1 MARNCA
7 GRSTAS
13 VMTKPSVVAIMGWI
27 MPLPFVMPATRTA
40 PRRRRASA
48 KAVLG
53 TRSVVIMARAT
64 ASKPS
69 ARSPLTRR
77 GRASM
82 ILRGSSSTPITPVE
96 EGTTWVTGRR
106 SNLPA
111 ALQVAN
117 ATASPVWV
125 AQLALPALI
134 TTAPTSPLDALRW
147 VRPRR
152 TGAAC
157 TRFCVRTAAG
167 WSTIPQTI
175 SAKSSFATCRI
186 PAYVA
191 AYAYPSGS
199 FKSVAL
205 LKHHCPSTAARWR
218 NPRRRSACG
227 LPTALPEAPGCRLR
241 RPLPG
246 ASCHE
251 PAWGPKSATGGSR
264 ADEGVRPTGGP
275 DPAFPQMQRSPSK
288 AGLRARPGLKAAH
301 AIVDGLR
308 RRGPIDRAVFLFQQ
322 RRQRGL
328 RVILFLGDNPAVQ
341 QAFEG
346 LHQQLRAHRRQAR
359 AEFHGVLLRANF
371 GLRLQQHISRVQ
383 ARVDPH
389 RGHARARLAAHN
401 GPLNGSGAAIFGQQR
416 GVYIDD
422 TEGGEIDHHLR
433 DNLPVAHHHHGVAR
447 HAAQILHRFGT
458 AHAFRLV
465 NRQTE
470 RERRLLHR
478 RRSRILPPTARPV
491 GLREHRRHFVPRFD
505 DGMQRGNG
513 ESGSAQEYQA
523 HKWGR
528 LPDCGGWATHLERR
542 VAGDPPRR
550 PPH

>member
-13 VMTKPSVVAIMGWI
+13 VMTKPSVVAIIGWI
-27 MPLPFVMPATRTA
+27 IPLPFVMPATRTA

-106 SNLPA
+106 RSLAA
-111 ALQVAN
+111 ALHVDS
-117 ATASPVWV
+117 ATASPVRV

-134 TTAPTSPLDALRW
+134 TTAPHRPLDAFRW
-147 VRPRR
+147 LRPRR

-157 TRFCVRTAAG
+157 TRFCVKTAAALAG
-167 WSTIPQTI
+167 NPLTI

-246 ASCHE
+246 ASCRRTGLGPEERVRGVARGRGRPPHRGTRPCFSTDAEAPLESWSARPARAEGRARDCGWPAPPRSNRSRRLPFSTAAPSGSRRARHPAYTQGQRLPGTNAARLPRRGARLRGRPRRACRLPVRRPHRTRPRRMARRRAPRSASVPEQVPAPRCAIPISRDRMRHDPRRSTRHVQENDVRRARRGGAGERRLQRHDHRTRPPRPLLRAKRGRIAARDPPPRHLSSRVLLHRVHVE
-251 PAWGPKSATGGSR
+251 PDRRLRRHVLDAHRVDPDEERRGPRSRPEAQRHLPANRLGALPRSTPRSGPITTTRSSRPNSR
-264 ADEGVRPTGGP
+264 ADRK
-275 DPAFPQMQRSPSK
+275 S
-288 AGLRARPGLKAAH
+288 
-301 AIVDGLR
+301 
-308 RRGPIDRAVFLFQQ
+308 
-322 RRQRGL
+322 
-328 RVILFLGDNPAVQ
+328 
-341 QAFEG
+341 
-346 LHQQLRAHRRQAR
+346 
-359 AEFHGVLLRANF
+359 
-371 GLRLQQHISRVQ
+371 
-383 ARVDPH
+383 
-389 RGHARARLAAHN
+389 
-401 GPLNGSGAAIFGQQR
+401 
-416 GVYIDD
+416 
-422 TEGGEIDHHLR
+422 
-433 DNLPVAHHHHGVAR
+433 
-447 HAAQILHRFGT
+447 
-458 AHAFRLV
+458 
-465 NRQTE
+465 
-470 RERRLLHR
+470 
-478 RRSRILPPTARPV
+478 
-491 GLREHRRHFVPRFD
+491 
-505 DGMQRGNG
+505 
-513 ESGSAQEYQA
+513 
-523 HKWGR
+523 
-528 LPDCGGWATHLERR
+528 
-542 VAGDPPRR
+542 
-550 PPH
+550 